1 MIFGWH
7 HANHITA
14 DNVHATHSMQNAN
27 RFIDIKPLFT
37 RFNIGHRGRNG
48 WVQAIKIERDVDRTT
63 RQNVFDLLN
72 NVRQTT
78 FAKLLHR
85 DNVVAIIIAGLEP
98 IECACMTTQTNLH
111 AVPRVNLAL
120 IRQIGAPVCS

>member
-7 HANHITA
+7 HANDVTA

-48 WVQAIKIERDVDRTT
+48 WVQAIKIERDVDR
-63 RQNVFDLLN
+63 RPPKRFDLRN
-72 NVRQTT
+72 DVRQTT
-78 FAKLLHR
+78 FAKLFI
-85 DNVVAIIIAGLEP
+85 V
-98 IECACMTTQTNLH
+98 TTL
-111 AVPRVNLAL
+111 
-120 IRQIGAPVCS
+120 